1 MKNEFPP
8 TQLDIK
14 AFAHAA
20 NPLVGQDL
28 LSNYERL
35 KHESRAL
42 DAETVL
48 NWSAR
53 GEVLADESGAEQT
66 WLHLQVDLCMP
77 MTCQRCMGPVDVD
90 LVVDQSFRFVANEAA
105 AEAEDED
112 AEEDILVMSQ
122 EFNLADLIEDE
133 VLMAL
138 PVVPRHETCPVD
150 VKLEVVDAGFETA
163 LAEKLNP
170 FAALAALKS
179 GKPS

>member
-1 MKNEFPP
+1 MKHESPP

-20 NPLVGQDL
+20 SPLVGHDA
-28 LSNYERL
+28 LSKYERL
-35 KHESRAL
+35 TLEARTL
-42 DAETVL
+42 EAEISL
-48 NWSAR
+48 NWSAS
-53 GEVLADESGAEQT
+53 GEVRADESGTEQI
-66 WLHLQVDLCMP
+66 WLHVQVDLCMP
-77 MTCQRCMGPVDVD
+77 MVCQRCMGPVDVD
-90 LVVDQSFRFVANEAA
+90 LDVDQSFRFVANEAA
-105 AEAEDED
+105 AEAEDEE

-122 EFNLADLIEDE
+122 EFNLHDLIEDE

-170 FAALAALKS
+170 FAALASLKS

>member
-1 MKNEFPP
+1 MKNESPP

-14 AFAHAA
+14 AFAHTAGA
-20 NPLVGQDL
+20 LAGHDSL
-28 LSNYERL
+28 LKYERL
-35 KHESRAL
+35 KQEARAL
-42 DAETVL
+42 DVETVV
-48 NWSAR
+48 NWSAK
-53 GEVLADESGAEQT
+53 GEVRADESGTEQI

-77 MTCQRCMGPVDVD
+77 MICQRCMGPVEVDVD
-90 LVVDQSFRFVANEAA
+90 VDQSFRFVANEAA
-105 AEAEDED
+105 AEAEDEE
-112 AEEDILVMSQ
+112 AEEDILVLSQ

-170 FAALAALKS
+170 FAALASLKS
-179 GKPS
+179 SKPS

>member
-1 MKNEFPP
+1 MKYESPP

-14 AFAHAA
+14 AFAHSVS
-20 NPLVGQDL
+20 PLVGHDV

-35 KHESRAL
+35 NKESRAL
-42 DAETVL
+42 DAETGL

-53 GEVLADESGAEQT
+53 GEVLADESGAAQT

-90 LVVDQSFRFVANEAA
+90 LSIDQSFRFVANEAA

-150 VKLEVVDAGFETA
+150 VQLEVADLGFEAAMT
-163 LAEKLNP
+163 EKLNP

>member
-1 MKNEFPP
+1 MKNESPP

-20 NPLVGQDL
+20 SPLAGHDA
-28 LSNYERL
+28 LSKYERL
-35 KHESRAL
+35 THEARTLES
-42 DAETVL
+42 ETAL
-48 NWSAR
+48 NWSAS
-53 GEVLADESGAEQT
+53 GEVRADESGSEQI
-66 WLHLQVDLCMP
+66 WLHVQVDLCMP
-77 MTCQRCMGPVDVD
+77 MVCQRCMGPVEVD

-105 AEAEDED
+105 AEVEDEE

-122 EFNLADLIEDE
+122 EFNLHDLIEDE

-138 PVVPRHETCPVD
+138 PVVPRHETCPVA

-170 FAALAALKS
+170 FAALASLKS

>member
-1 MKNEFPP
+1 MKHESPP

-20 NPLVGQDL
+20 SPLTGHDA
-28 LSNYERL
+28 LSKYERL
-35 KHESRAL
+35 KQEARDL
-42 DAETVL
+42 ELETPL
-48 NWSAR
+48 NWSAS
-53 GEVLADESGAEQT
+53 GEVRADESGSEQI
-66 WLHLQVDLCMP
+66 WLHVQVDLCMP
-77 MTCQRCMGPVDVD
+77 MICQRCMGPVDVD
-90 LVVDQSFRFVANEAA
+90 LDVDQSFRFVATEAA
-105 AEAEDED
+105 AELEDED

-122 EFNLADLIEDE
+122 EFNLHDLIEDE

-170 FAALAALKS
+170 FAALASLKS